1 MEFIAGLAM
10 AIVGVVALLGVLGF
24 VLPDRQRVSRSIVI
38 AAPPASVFQ
47 HIGDFERWSAW
58 SPWAQID
65 PDIQMVITGSG
76 VGQRMEWSSDHKNVG
91 SGSQEIVAMDPDKM
105 MQTRLEFGEMGGATA
120 QFDLEPVEG
129 GTEVSWSL
137 DTRMREGVPL
147 IRQPM
152 ATFFGFMMDKMVGA
166 DYEKGLAKLK
176 QVVEAS

>member
-10 AIVGVVALLGVLGF
+10 AIVGAVALLVVLGF

-38 AAPPASVFQ
+38 AAPPASVFG
-47 HIGDFERWSAW
+47 HIGDFERWSDW

-65 PDIQMVITGSG
+65 PDMDMRITGSG
-76 VGQRMEWSSDHKNVG
+76 VGQRMEWSSDYKNVG
-91 SGSQEIVAMDPDKM
+91 NGSQEIVAMEPDTM
-105 MQTRLEFGEMGGATA
+105 MQTRLEFGDMGGANA
-120 QFDLEPVEG
+120 RFDLKPVDA
-129 GTEVSWSL
+129 GTEVFWSL
-137 DTRMREGVPL
+137 ETRMREGVPL
-147 IRQPM
+147 MRQPM